1 MGFTVINPS
10 SDGATVTW
18 GFAPCCSHRGMG
30 MPSASLGNKLQ
41 HCFKVHH
48 VCEHEAK
55 SAGKYRAV
63 FPHQVSRHVGEDIV
77 FPGRN
82 VRSSQGLNLGFRCQG
97 TLGGVLQRMQFGLGS
112 NKMHPGM

>member
-1 MGFTVINPS
+1 MCVSMKQSQLENTG
-10 SDGATVTW
+10 
-18 GFAPCCSHRGMG
+18 
-30 MPSASLGNKLQ
+30 L
-41 HCFKVHH
+41 CFHTMVN
-48 VCEHEAK
+48 
-55 SAGKYRAV
+55 
-63 FPHQVSRHVGEDIV
+63 RHVGEDIV